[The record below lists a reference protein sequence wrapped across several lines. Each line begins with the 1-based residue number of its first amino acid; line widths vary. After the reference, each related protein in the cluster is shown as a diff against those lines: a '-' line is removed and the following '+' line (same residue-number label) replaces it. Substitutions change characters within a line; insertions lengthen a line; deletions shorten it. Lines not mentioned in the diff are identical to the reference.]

1 MKILFHHNALKF
13 SIMDLDIDFFE
24 IKNDKK
30 ASQGRILISE
40 PFLSDSYFKRS
51 VVFLTEHTPDG
62 SVGFVLNKPIE
73 ITIQDVLEDFPDIG
87 SGFSLGGPVNT
98 NTVHYIHT
106 LGDLIPESVPV
117 RDGIFWGGDFDIIRE
132 LLKTKKIKSE
142 EIRFFLGYSGWT
154 ENQLEKELEDNAWLV
169 AEIDGDS
176 IMKGIHP
183 DFWKEVLKR
192 MENKYKVWANFPE
205 NPGMN

>member
-1 MKILFHHNALKF
+1 
-13 SIMDLDIDFFE
+13 MDLDIDFFE

-30 ASQGRILISE
+30 ASKGRILISE

-51 VVFLTEHTPDG
+51 VVFLTEHTSEG

-73 ITIQDVLEDFPDIG
+73 LNIQDVLEGFPDIG

-106 LGDLIPESVPV
+106 LGDIIPESVAV
-117 RDGIFWGGDFDIIRE
+117 KDNIYWGGNFEAIRDL
-132 LLKTKKIKSE
+132 LLKKKIKSE

-154 ENQLEKELEDNAWLV
+154 ADQLEKELKDNAWLV
-169 AEIDGDS
+169 AEIHSNS

-183 DFWKEVLKR
+183 DFWKEVLKS
-192 MENKYKVWANFPE
+192 MENKYKVWVNFPE

>member
-1 MKILFHHNALKF
+1 
-13 SIMDLDIDFFE
+13 MDLDIDFFE

-30 ASQGRILISE
+30 ASKGRILISE
-40 PFLSDSYFKRS
+40 PFLTDSYFKRS
-51 VVFLTEHTPDG
+51 VVFLTEHTSEG

-73 ITIQDVLEDFPDIG
+73 LNIQDVLEGFPDIG

-106 LGDLIPESVPV
+106 LGNIIPESVAV
-117 RDGIFWGGDFDIIRE
+117 KDNIYWGGNFDAIRDL
-132 LLKTKKIKSE
+132 LLKKKIKSE

-154 ENQLEKELEDNAWLV
+154 ANQLEKELKDNAWLV
-169 AEIDGDS
+169 AEIHCNS

-183 DFWKEVLKR
+183 DFWKEVLKS
-192 MENKYKVWANFPE
+192 MENKYKVWVNFPE

>member
-1 MKILFHHNALKF
+1 
-13 SIMDLDIDFFE
+13 MDLDIDFFE

-30 ASQGRILISE
+30 ASKGRILISE
-40 PFLSDSYFKRS
+40 PFLRDSYFKRS
-51 VVFLTEHTPDG
+51 VVFLTEHTSEG

-73 ITIQDVLEDFPDIG
+73 LNIQDVLEGFPDIG

-98 NTVHYIHT
+98 NTVHYLHT
-106 LGDLIPESVPV
+106 LGDLIPESVAV
-117 RDGIFWGGDFDIIRE
+117 KDSIFWGGNFEAIRDL
-132 LLKTKKIKSE
+132 LLKKKIKSD

-154 ENQLEKELEDNAWLV
+154 ANQLEKELNENAWLV
-169 AEIDGDS
+169 AEIDSNS

-183 DFWKEVLKR
+183 DFWKEVLKS
-192 MENKYKVWANFPE
+192 MENKYKVWVNFPE